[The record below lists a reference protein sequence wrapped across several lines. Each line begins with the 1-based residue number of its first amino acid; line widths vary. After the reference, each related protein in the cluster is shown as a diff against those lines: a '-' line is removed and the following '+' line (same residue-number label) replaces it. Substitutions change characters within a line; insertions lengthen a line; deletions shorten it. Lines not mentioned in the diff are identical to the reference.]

1 VRAAPYARPVQA
13 TVATFDPDT
22 GGGTVLT
29 DDGRRIPFD
38 GAAFAAG
45 GLRLLRAGQRVRLDL
60 AGGRVVRVT
69 IGDPGR
75 RTSRHPPG

>member
-1 VRAAPYARPVQA
+1 MQA
-13 TVATFDPDT
+13 TVATFDPET

-45 GLRLLRAGQRVRLDL
+45 GLRLLRPGQRVRLDL
-60 AGGRVVRVT
+60 TGDRVVRVT
-69 IGDPGR
+69 IA
-75 RTSRHPPG
+75 TLA